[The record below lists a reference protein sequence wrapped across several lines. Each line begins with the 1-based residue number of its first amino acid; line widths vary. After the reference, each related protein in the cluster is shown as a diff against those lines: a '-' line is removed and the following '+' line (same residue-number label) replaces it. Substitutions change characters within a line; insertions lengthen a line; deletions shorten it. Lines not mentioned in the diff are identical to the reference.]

1 MLPRW
6 NPIGYHGVVDTAAV
20 IRQSRQ
26 AARLTLRDL
35 AERAGTSH
43 SALAAYEAGR
53 KTPAL
58 PTLER
63 ILRAAGFDLVV
74 RVRPAIG
81 GLDHAARGRE
91 LADVLHLAEQFPARH
106 TSQLR
111 YPVFGRR

>member
-1 MLPRW
+1 MEPALL
-6 NPIGYHGVVDTAAV
+6 
-20 IRQSRQ
+20 IRHCRQ
-26 AARLTLRDL
+26 AAGLSLRAL

-53 KTPAL
+53 KTPGLA
-58 PTLER
+58 TLER
-63 ILRAAGFDLVV
+63 ILRAAGFELAL

-81 GLDHAARGRE
+81 GADPAARGRE

-106 TSQLR
+106 AARLR